1 MSRVFVRALSAMFL
15 LVGVAAPA
23 RADWLITPYL
33 GSAFGGATSSQHVTY
48 GAAAAWMS
56 HGIIGVEFDASIA
69 PDLLDEDDDVIL
81 AIADSNATT
90 LMGNIVI
97 GAPLGAPGIRPYVA
111 GGAGLIRTRV
121 RDAAEIFDLDDNS
134 FGVNVGG
141 GVHAFVRENFGIR
154 GDLRY
159 FRGLRDDDAGSGV
172 DLELG
177 SFDFW
182 RATVGATFR
191 F

>member
-1 MSRVFVRALSAMFL
+1 MSRAFVRGLIAFVL
-15 LVGVAAPA
+15 LAGAAAPA

-56 HGIIGVEFDASIA
+56 HGIIGVEIDVGLA
-69 PDLLDEDDDVIL
+69 PDLLDEDDGVIL
-81 AIADSNATT
+81 GIADSNATT

-97 GAPLGAPGIRPYVA
+97 GAPLGAPGVRPYVA

-141 GVHAFVRENFGIR
+141 GVHAFVGENVGIR
-154 GDLRY
+154 GDIRY
-159 FRGLRDDDAGSGV
+159 FRGVRDENTGGGI